1 MIILFSGCD
10 KVKGFDSRTKEV
22 INKELDRYN
31 SMAIICASDDYSK
44 NDTLIDGT
52 SDKIGI
58 RSMFNSIKEFYL
70 IDRRTSADDMINII
84 KKVDIIYLFGG
95 NPLIQLDIIKR
106 IDYKELFKDKVLLGM
121 SAGSMNLG
129 KIGYYSKDDD
139 YDKTFFYEGL
149 GFTDITIDPHFDIN
163 NRKQVNEIINSSHKH
178 RIIGLPNDSCI
189 VIKDN
194 EIYYINNYFVVEDGR
209 IEERKGDDLYEKY
222 RNSRIRIK

>member
-10 KVKGFDSRTKEV
+10 KVKGFNIRINKI

-31 SMAIICASDDYSK
+31 RMAVICASDDYSK

-58 RSMFNSIKEFYL
+58 RNMFNSIKEFYL
-70 IDRRTSADDMINII
+70 IDRRTSVDDMINII

-106 IDYKELFKDKVLLGM
+106 IDYKELFKDKILLGM

-149 GFTDITIDPHFDIN
+149 GFTDITVDPHFDII
-163 NRKQVNEIINSSHKH
+163 NRKQVNEIIDSSYKYK
-178 RIIGLPNDSCI
+178 IIGLPNDSCI

-194 EIYYINNYFVVEDGR
+194 KIYYVNNYFVVENGK
-209 IEERKGDDLYEKY
+209 IEEKMY
-222 RNSRIRIK
+222 

>member
-10 KVKGFDSRTKEV
+10 KVKGFHPRINEV
-22 INKELDRYN
+22 INKELNDYN
-31 SMAIICASDDYSK
+31 SMAIICAKDDYSK

-52 SDKIGI
+52 SDKMGI
-58 RSMFNSIKEFYL
+58 KNMFNSIKSFYL
-70 IDRRTSADDMINII
+70 IDRRTSINDMTNII

-163 NRKQVNEIINSSHKH
+163 NRKQVNEIVNSSYKH

-189 VIKDN
+189 VIKDKN
-194 EIYYINNYFVVEDGR
+194 TYYINNCFIVENGK
-209 IEERKGDDLYEKY
+209 IEERIGDDLYEEP
-222 RNSRIRIK
+222 RNSRVRVK

>member
-10 KVKGFDSRTKEV
+10 KVKGFNTRIKEV

-31 SMAIICASDDYSK
+31 SMAVICASDDYGK

-52 SDKIGI
+52 SDMMGI
-58 RSMFNSIKEFYL
+58 RNMFNSIKEFYL
-70 IDRRTSADDMINII
+70 IDGRASVDDMINII

-106 IDYKELFKDKVLLGM
+106 IDYKKLFKDKVLLGI

-139 YDKTFFYEGL
+139 IEESFFYEGIGL
-149 GFTDITIDPHFDIN
+149 TNITIDPHFKVENEIQVKEDRKMSFEHVIYGVPNSSCIRIN
-163 NRKQVNEIINSSHKH
+163 NNKVEM
-178 RIIGLPNDSCI
+178 IGK
-189 VIKDN
+189 VY
-194 EIYYINNYFVVEDGR
+194 EFNNGNMVEH
-209 IEERKGDDLYEKY
+209 
-222 RNSRIRIK
+222 N

>member
-10 KVKGFDSRTKEV
+10 KVKGFNSRIKEI

-31 SMAIICASDDYSK
+31 SMAIICAKDDYSK

-58 RSMFNSIKEFYL
+58 RSMFNSIKNFYL
-70 IDRRTSADDMINII
+70 IDRRTSINDMTNII

-95 NPLIQLDIIKR
+95 NPLIQLDIR
-106 IDYKELFKDKVLLGM
+106 IDYKELFKDKVLLGF

-163 NRKQVNEIINSSHKH
+163 NRKQVNEMVNSSYKH

-194 EIYYINNYFVVEDGR
+194 EIYYINNYFVVEDGK
-209 IEERKGDDLYEKY
+209 IEERKGDDLYEEH
-222 RNSRIRIK
+222 RNNRIRNK

>member
-1 MIILFSGCD
+1 MFSGCD
-10 KVKGFDSRTKEV
+10 KVKGFNSRIKEV

-31 SMAIICASDDYSK
+31 SMVIICASDNYSK
-44 NDTLIDGT
+44 NDNLIDGT

-58 RSMFNSIKEFYL
+58 RSMFNSIKEFHL
-70 IDRRTSADDMINII
+70 IDERTSVDDMINII

-95 NPLIQLDIIKR
+95 TPLIQLDIIKR
-106 IDYKELFKDKVLLGM
+106 IDYKELFKDKLLLGM

-163 NRKQVNEIINSSHKH
+163 NRKQVNEIVNSSYKY

-209 IEERKGDDLYEKY
+209 IEERKGEDLYEKY